1 MFPTNLFT
9 PLLNLFCGEL
19 VFWKLHAFKSRK
31 MPFYVY
37 WQKWQLQRSWSFKYH
52 SRWKFNFKSHIKYN
66 CTKAAQN
73 PSALLKISLHID
85 TDKRILVYKSMII
98 SQFVYSSL
106 VWIFCFK
113 LSNNLIN
120 EVHWRALKSIYQVNN
135 SFEILLEGSRVL
147 NSPKKM
153 MFLKISQNLQWNTSA
168 RSSF

>member
-52 SRWKFNFKSHIKYN
+52 GRWKFNFKSHIKYN

-73 PSALLKISLHID
+73 LSALLKISLHID
-85 TDKRILVYKSMII
+85 TDKKILVYKSMII

-147 NSPKKM
+147 NSPKKWC
-153 MFLKISQNLQWNTSA
+153 S
-168 RSSF
+168 